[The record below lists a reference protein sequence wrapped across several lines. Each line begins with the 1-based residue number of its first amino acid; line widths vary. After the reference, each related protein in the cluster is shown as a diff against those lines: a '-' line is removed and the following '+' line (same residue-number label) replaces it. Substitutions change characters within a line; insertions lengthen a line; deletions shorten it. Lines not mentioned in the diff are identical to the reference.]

1 MVRPIQLLYCSTGPA
16 PLLTA
21 NNISI
26 SRKEPNSQAEQSNEG
41 AAFLPFFGVGR
52 VVLSFI
58 HYQGSKG
65 GRETLNK

>member
-41 AAFLPFFGVGR
+41 AGSPSFLSSVW
-52 VVLSFI
+52 
-58 HYQGSKG
+58 G
-65 GRETLNK
+65 G